1 MAGDG
6 FKQLSGDEI
15 DGLVKSWDKGAKRSW
30 SGWIFARTMRAFG
43 YDKPHQASI
52 ESWRGELEFC
62 RHCGLDDAQWAR
74 FDAVDRAATRAGHRH
89 RDNVVLLHL
98 LAASA
103 VFFAVSGAVALFGS
117 VWPWAVLELAVLCA
131 IVFLVRK
138 ERSKSGSSVPVH
150 RAWLELRREAEA
162 FRVKAMLYAFGVDYA
177 RDIPELAGKHQSLE
191 LESRETPVAL
201 DRNAQRKTIASLLRD
216 QIDYHDENERR
227 WKAVRRGLERAIRWI
242 FYLVLVAVVLHLVPL
257 AMHGLEQL
265 GRIRL
270 DGVHGLLDF
279 LHSPKWLLLTAAG
292 PAFAAGLHGIAV
304 KLEIQRLER
313 SSHAMAKRLRGFRQA
328 LEGDPDMETK
338 PLALAIARAMY
349 AEHDAWF
356 NLMGINDIQ
365 MPA

>member
-6 FKQLSGDEI
+6 FKKKTGDEI
-15 DGLVKSWDKGAKRSW
+15 DGLVKSWDRGAKRSW

-43 YDKPHQASI
+43 YDKPHQGSI

-62 RHCGLDDAQWAR
+62 QHCGLDEAQWAR

-89 RDNVVLLHL
+89 RDNVVLLHM

-103 VFFAVSGAVALFGS
+103 VFFAVSGAVALFGT
-117 VWPWAVLELAVLCA
+117 VWPWAVLELGVLCG
-131 IVFLVRK
+131 IVLLVRR
-138 ERSKSGSSVPVH
+138 ERAKDGSSVPVH

-162 FRVKAMLYAFGVDYA
+162 FRVKAMLYGFGVDHA
-177 RDIPELAGKHQSLE
+177 QDIPELAEKHQDLD
-191 LESRETPVAL
+191 LASRATI
-201 DRNAQRKTIASLLRD
+201 DRGAQRKTLASLLRD
-216 QIDYHDENERR
+216 QIGYHAENEER
-227 WKAVRRGLERAIRWI
+227 WKAVRHGLERAIRWI
-242 FYLVLVAVVLHLVPL
+242 FYWVLVAVVLHLVPL
-257 AMHGLEQL
+257 VVHWLEHL
-265 GRIRL
+265 GWIRL
-270 DGVHGLLDF
+270 DGFHGVLDF

-292 PAFAAGLHGIAV
+292 PAFAAGLHGVAV

-313 SSHAMAKRLRGFRQA
+313 SSHAMAERLRNFRQA
-328 LEGDPDMETK
+328 LESDPDIDMK
-338 PLALAIARAMY
+338 PLALAVARAMY